1 MAENEELKSMPDPNQ
16 IGQSN
21 AEPEQIKTTSTKPS
35 LPEGSALD
43 PNMKVVK
50 NYVRKEEATDSKQ
63 SIEGTQKCPNCKQNI
78 SKSDWRQHFKIC
90 IMDSKWKEEKQKL
103 NERQANAAYAGADD
117 ITQNLRRFASARP
130 DIFGQQQ
137 AEQSEK

>member
-50 NYVRKEEATDSKQ
+50 NYVRKEE
-63 SIEGTQKCPNCKQNI
+63 
-78 SKSDWRQHFKIC
+78 
-90 IMDSKWKEEKQKL
+90 
-103 NERQANAAYAGADD
+103 
-117 ITQNLRRFASARP
+117 
-130 DIFGQQQ
+130 
-137 AEQSEK
+137 